1 MEFSDEDLFGDKEVE
16 DTLLEEEF
24 LAAKEMPED
33 TLNANGNGNGNG
45 DGANG
50 AATADGGPQ
59 QLPDQ
64 APIIPSNQN
73 DNSQPQPHHDQRR
86 MSPWSQF
93 LYSQAQQH
101 PHEQAPINPSVQD
114 ATSQAGGVQELPID
128 PLLDALS
135 QEWNAQGGGL
145 PQQQGLINPLTQ
157 NPNPEPAPETYSND
171 SNKTINEFL
180 RDEGFN
186 AHALEQAPNDNYT
199 YDFDAAENFFDQ
211 INYRPQ
217 ENFQVGGGPVP
228 GAAEGG
234 GFNAQIQPEQAPVG
248 GLGQHPPPDGGSQ
261 GGEQNILNQDSNN
274 LESPV
279 MENFMG
285 PMWLPENIEDHVIS
299 DNQQGGSNVVPGG
312 AIQQPHHPENQQFT
326 GSTAAPGGVGGPFN
340 PENQQLNQNNGT
352 QNGQGG
358 AIQQPHPQNQQFAG
372 SQAVP
377 EIVNQQ
383 HPPENQQFPGSH
395 AAQGGFNNGYQQLN
409 NGQAGQRGGGGGGQ
423 FNNGGQ
429 QLNNAQYGQ
438 QEEEAAIDLL
448 NLGGARTGQVAGGG
462 QFNHGGQLPNNRQ
475 TGQGQGGMG
484 ARNLPQNGYQHFG
497 GAQTGQGAGGAQ
509 FNNGGQQFNNAQYGQ
524 EEAAFDLLNLGGAQ
538 TGHGAG
544 GGQLHNRGQQPN
556 NGQTGQG
563 GMGGPFNP
571 QNQQP
576 DQFNGMQHG
585 QGGAAGQFNNGGQQ
599 PSRAQ
604 TPQGGMGGYLSPA
617 NQRLNHNNGMHND
630 HGSAGGH
637 LSPVY
642 NNQQAGL
649 PNAAGGAN
657 QHLSPGNQP
666 LPGSPYGAGGVVA
679 QPGSGVQQFPGSPY
693 GVGGAGS
700 PLHPEPQPQPGFGNV
715 SPQAVQ
721 NNNGGIPDPNQPPA
735 AQLPLV
741 GSAPAEPRPPPV
753 VTPPVFPPGTPQ
765 PDSWVAPGS
774 GNEVVKIRAIKVRNL
789 HGIHPHSVYYYRA
802 QTQPWGTEYNEQG
815 RPGPNLFVYA
825 NSQPLARAELVAS
838 KVYTASQLSLFFRGE
853 GHPNRPNRHLT
864 LWIQNLPLLVADR
877 YAQKETGKCRY
888 KECAAKPNH
897 TILKG
902 FHRIAFDE
910 HSHHTGDYYD
920 PYNNAGYMHL
930 WCFEKAFDAGYL
942 VWDVQERPHL
952 YGFRIEA
959 DVRHHRF
966 EEKNNASLNRDHNLH
981 DTYRQWKN
989 EQWERYVQLRHQE
1002 ATTGQRYDPYQS
1014 VDGISNDNR
1023 LWRRLTDKH
1032 IAEEVPAR
1040 ARNRANRNVTGNTID
1055 NHRGD
1060 LAQFIR
1066 VKAGGSPNAT
1076 PAPESG
1082 PGGSGG
1088 PSTPSPNK
1096 RKRNGA
1102 ASGEEEDEAGSTPG
1116 SKKSRTTTSMAP
1128 PPLPPSSSTPR
1139 RSTRRQSLALA
1150 HDLEEQIVTAGESP
1164 LTRSRATFL
1173 GQQLNQ
1179 LPEHLQQDVISHA
1192 PQAISPL
1199 FLQNWRPEHW
1209 GAVLQERVSRMTPYH
1224 QGLLVQYAEKT
1235 ERKAQLEGKKRW
1247 RSDP

>member
-1 MEFSDEDLFGDKEVE
+1 MVREV
-16 DTLLEEEF
+16 L
-24 LAAKEMPED
+24 
-33 TLNANGNGNGNG
+33 
-45 DGANG
+45 
-50 AATADGGPQ
+50 
-59 QLPDQ
+59 
-64 APIIPSNQN
+64 
-73 DNSQPQPHHDQRR
+73 
-86 MSPWSQF
+86 
-93 LYSQAQQH
+93 
-101 PHEQAPINPSVQD
+101 
-114 ATSQAGGVQELPID
+114 
-128 PLLDALS
+128 
-135 QEWNAQGGGL
+135 
-145 PQQQGLINPLTQ
+145 
-157 NPNPEPAPETYSND
+157 
-171 SNKTINEFL
+171 
-180 RDEGFN
+180 
-186 AHALEQAPNDNYT
+186 
-199 YDFDAAENFFDQ
+199 
-211 INYRPQ
+211 
-217 ENFQVGGGPVP
+217 
-228 GAAEGG
+228 
-234 GFNAQIQPEQAPVG
+234 
-248 GLGQHPPPDGGSQ
+248 
-261 GGEQNILNQDSNN
+261 SNN
-274 LESPV
+274 LT
-279 MENFMG
+279 
-285 PMWLPENIEDHVIS
+285 LKIS
-299 DNQQGGSNVVPGG
+299 
-312 AIQQPHHPENQQFT
+312 
-326 GSTAAPGGVGGPFN
+326 
-340 PENQQLNQNNGT
+340 
-352 QNGQGG
+352 
-358 AIQQPHPQNQQFAG
+358 
-372 SQAVP
+372 
-377 EIVNQQ
+377 
-383 HPPENQQFPGSH
+383 
-395 AAQGGFNNGYQQLN
+395 
-409 NGQAGQRGGGGGGQ
+409 
-423 FNNGGQ
+423 
-429 QLNNAQYGQ
+429 
-438 QEEEAAIDLL
+438 
-448 NLGGARTGQVAGGG
+448 
-462 QFNHGGQLPNNRQ
+462 
-475 TGQGQGGMG
+475 
-484 ARNLPQNGYQHFG
+484 NLPAHKLFQISLSNNLTLKISSFRAHKLLKEAW
-497 GAQTGQGAGGAQ
+497 GATVILIRQI
-509 FNNGGQQFNNAQYGQ
+509 NNETSSTTDTRNSTTDNQ
-524 EEAAFDLLNLGGAQ
+524 EEAATVLLDLGGAQ

-544 GGQLHNRGQQPN
+544 GGQLLNRGQQPN

-585 QGGAAGQFNNGGQQ
+585 QGGAGGQFNNGSQQ

-604 TPQGGMGGYLSPA
+604 GGMGGYMSLG
-617 NQRLNHNNGMHND
+617 NQRLNHNNDMQNARG
-630 HGSAGGH
+630 GAGGFLDPGFQQFNSPQPRQGGADGH

-657 QHLSPGNQP
+657 QHLSPGHQP

-700 PLHPEPQPQPGFGNV
+700 LLHPGTQPQPAHGLVN
-715 SPQAVQ
+715 PQAVQ
-721 NNNGGIPDPNQPPA
+721 NNNGGIHDPNQR
-735 AQLPLV
+735 LV
-741 GSAPAEPRPPPV
+741 GSAPPEPRPPPV

-774 GNEVVKIRAIKVRNL
+774 GNEVVKIRAVKVRNL

-815 RPGPNLFVYA
+815 RPGSNLFVYA

-877 YAQKETGKCRY
+877 YAQKEAGKCRY
-888 KECAAKPNH
+888 KECVAKPNY

-902 FHRIAFDE
+902 FHRVAFDE

-966 EEKNNASLNRDHNLH
+966 EGKNNASLNRDHNLH

-1014 VDGISNDNR
+1014 VDGISDDNR

-1082 PGGSGG
+1082 PGGGGTAGPGSGG
-1088 PSTPSPNK
+1088 PSTPPPNK

-1102 ASGEEEDEAGSTPG
+1102 ASGEEEY
-1116 SKKSRTTTSMAP
+1116 
-1128 PPLPPSSSTPR
+1128 
-1139 RSTRRQSLALA
+1139 
-1150 HDLEEQIVTAGESP
+1150 EEG
-1164 LTRSRATFL
+1164 
-1173 GQQLNQ
+1173 
-1179 LPEHLQQDVISHA
+1179 
-1192 PQAISPL
+1192 
-1199 FLQNWRPEHW
+1199 
-1209 GAVLQERVSRMTPYH
+1209 
-1224 QGLLVQYAEKT
+1224 
-1235 ERKAQLEGKKRW
+1235 
-1247 RSDP
+1247 